1 MEKKNIYEI
10 TIGFNRDTKKLL
22 FKDSVDYMGS
32 KSYKDDIEI
41 YTNEINI
48 SATRSSN
55 INLSN
60 IFYNHNSSL
69 YNQII
74 KCLAFYY
81 SSTKKFTEIQSLVI
95 TRKRSSKI
103 LDKKKLNKA
112 EINQII
118 ANTFS
123 LSFNIKKDKLSVLFS
138 ETEKGKTTLNAL
150 TYLLK
155 ANSCANEDEKFE
167 KLWKSF
173 NQLYRLIGQKNTEFD
188 CLVEIKKFI
197 NTNYNRLN
205 YSTKSVTK
213 LDSKG
218 LRLPL
223 RWRAMII
230 NNYDTEKQ
238 TKNYRDSILRYS
250 DHRVMNVYKETLG
263 NREQFLKNKGYYN
276 QVVTHID
283 KHISA
288 KTTIDNELI
297 SVLILRYMYFVRNKT
312 FHGEKIDST
321 FRLAINKEIK
331 EFKWLNEK
339 LEPFIVDL
347 INCNDL
353 Y

>member
-1 MEKKNIYEI
+1 MDKKNIYEI
-10 TIGFNRDTKKLL
+10 KVGFKTDTRKVL
-22 FKDSVDYMGS
+22 FKESVEYLGS

-41 YTNEINI
+41 YSNKINI

-55 INLSN
+55 IKLSN

-74 KCLAFYY
+74 KTLAFYY
-81 SSTKKFTEIQSLVI
+81 SSTRKFVEIQSLVI

-103 LDKKKLNKA
+103 LNEKRLKKS

-118 ANTFS
+118 SDNFS
-123 LSFNIKKDKLSVLFS
+123 LSYNLGKDNLSVLFS

-155 ANSCANEDEKFE
+155 ANSCINEGEKFE

-173 NQLYRLIGQKNTEFD
+173 NQLYRLIGQGNTEFD
-188 CLVEIKKFI
+188 CLVGIKKFI
-197 NTNYNRLN
+197 NTNYTRLN
-205 YSTKSVTK
+205 YSTKSVNK
-213 LDSKG
+213 LDSKE
-218 LRLPL
+218 LRLSL

-238 TKNYRDSILRYS
+238 TKNFRDSILRYS
-250 DHRVMNVYKETLG
+250 DHRVMNVFKETLG
-263 NREQFLKNKGYYN
+263 NREQFLKNKGYYA
-276 QVVTHID
+276 QVVTHLD
-283 KHISA
+283 NHINA
-288 KTTIDNELI
+288 KTTVDNELI
-297 SVLILRYMYFVRNKT
+297 SVLILKYMYFVRNKT

-339 LEPFIVDL
+339 LEPFIIDL

>member
-1 MEKKNIYEI
+1 MDKKNIYAI
-10 TIGFNRDTKKLL
+10 TVSFNIDTRKLL
-22 FKDSVDYMGS
+22 FKDSVAYLGS
-32 KSYKDDIEI
+32 KSYQDEIEI
-41 YTNEINI
+41 YSNEINI
-48 SATRSSN
+48 SASRSSN
-55 INLSN
+55 VKLSN

-74 KCLAFYY
+74 KTLAFYY
-81 SSTKKFTEIQSLVI
+81 SSTKKFVEIQSLFI

-103 LDKKKLNKA
+103 LDKKKLKKA

-118 ANTFS
+118 ANNFS
-123 LSFNIKKDKLSVLFS
+123 LSYSLKKDNLSVLFS

-155 ANSCANEDEKFE
+155 ANSCENEDEKFE

-197 NTNYNRLN
+197 NKNYARLN

-213 LDSKG
+213 LDARE

-263 NREQFLKNKGYYN
+263 NREQFLKNKGYYKE
-276 QVVTHID
+276 VVAHLDNHIN
-283 KHISA
+283 A
-288 KTTIDNELI
+288 KTIIDNELI

-339 LEPFIVDL
+339 LEPFIIDL